1 MPFRKVYGMGNTKP
15 EEGAYKENDATETFS
30 GKAQREAQNS
40 ASKANATDA
49 SHVSSTSAAYGA
61 STDASLNDAEKSSQ
75 PAARRK
81 LGKAW
86 MFSLAIITIAVVSAI
101 FATFTGGP
109 RQSTPNAANTVS
121 HKTVTIGLKLAPTNL
136 DIRNQ
141 SGSSLDQLL
150 IGNVYEGLVARN
162 AKNQVSPSL
171 AKSWEVSKNGLRYTF
186 HLRKNAAFSNGH
198 KLTAKDAAWS
208 FNELVSKQYRG
219 SNMVGK
225 VESAKAKDDYTF
237 EITLKEPNAKLLWAL
252 CSRSGLVF
260 DRNASYDAKTQA
272 VGSGPYL
279 IDKFVPND
287 RVVLKANPR
296 YKGIHPAKT
305 SKIVVRYF
313 VDDNAA
319 VDALS
324 SGAVQAL
331 APISGQLAKPF
342 KDDTKRY
349 VVRAGNGTDKFVLAM
364 NMKGERTKDKR
375 VREAIRY
382 AIDHKQII
390 ASRGGTDVALGGPI
404 PSLDPGYEDLTK
416 LYPHDLRRAKA
427 LMKEAGFDES
437 HPLQL
442 SLTYPNIYGTQLGDQ
457 LRSQLK
463 PAGIDLK
470 VNVVEFTT
478 WLQDVYKNKQYDL
491 SMVDHN
497 ESHDFGQ
504 WADPTYY
511 YGYDNKQVQ
520 DLYAKAMLSASES
533 DSAKLLAEAARII
546 SKDAP
551 ADWLFN
557 YRVVTA
563 KVKALEGM
571 PFDMNQELLPLYN
584 LRLS

>member
-1 MPFRKVYGMGNTKP
+1 MGNAKP
-15 EEGAYKENDATETFS
+15 EEGVHEENGATETFS
-30 GKAQREAQNS
+30 GESYTGNSYDNASVDS
-40 ASKANATDA
+40 ASK
-49 SHVSSTSAAYGA
+49 SST
-61 STDASLNDAEKSSQ
+61 DDSLNAAAKSS
-75 PAARRK
+75 ASSKNRK
-81 LGKAW
+81 LSKPW
-86 MFSLAIITIAVVSAI
+86 LFTIVIVAIVVISAI
-101 FATFTGGP
+101 FATVTDPSLFKSQTAV
-109 RQSTPNAANTVS
+109 STMS

-162 AKNQVSPSL
+162 EKNQVSPSL
-171 AKSWEVSKNGLRYTF
+171 AKSWEVSKDGLHYTF
-186 HLRKNAAFSNGH
+186 HLRKDSVFSNGH

-252 CSRSGLVF
+252 CSRAGLVF
-260 DRNASYDAKTQA
+260 DKTAKYDAKTQA

-279 IDKFVPND
+279 IEKFVPSD

-305 SKIVVRYF
+305 EKVVIRYF

-324 SGAVQAL
+324 SGSVEAL

-342 KDDTKRY
+342 KDDSKRY

-364 NMKGERTKDKR
+364 NMNGERTKDAR
-375 VREAIRY
+375 VRKAIRY

-390 ASRGGTDVALGGPI
+390 ASRGSTDLALGGPI

-416 LYPHDLRRAKA
+416 LYPHNIDRAKA
-427 LMKEAGFDES
+427 LMKDAGFDKS

-457 LRSQLK
+457 LRSQLE
-463 PAGIDLK
+463 AVGIDLR

-511 YGYDNKQVQ
+511 YGYNNSKVQ
-520 DLYAKAMLSASES
+520 DLYAKAMLCANEH
-533 DSAKLLAEAARII
+533 DSAKLLAKAARII
-546 SKDAP
+546 SEDAP

-563 KVKALEGM
+563 KVKNLEGM
-571 PFDMNQELLPLYN
+571 PFDMNQEILPLYN
-584 LRLS
+584 LRLAK

>member
-1 MPFRKVYGMGNTKP
+1 MGNTKP
-15 EEGAYKENDATETFS
+15 EEGVHEEIGATEMFS
-30 GKAQREAQNS
+30 GKSQA
-40 ASKANATDA
+40 
-49 SHVSSTSAAYGA
+49 STSQASTPQA
-61 STDASLNDAEKSSQ
+61 STDESLNAAAKSHNSSSKH
-75 PAARRK
+75 K
-81 LGKAW
+81 LSKPWLFA
-86 MFSLAIITIAVVSAI
+86 IAVIAIVVISAI
-101 FATFTGGP
+101 FATFTTQH
-109 RQSTPNAANTVS
+109 QSHSLPMSSTIS

-141 SGSSLDQLL
+141 SGSALDQLL

-171 AKSWEVSKNGLRYTF
+171 AKSWEVSKDGLRYTF
-186 HLRKNAAFSNGH
+186 HLRKNAVFSNGH

-208 FNELVSKQYRG
+208 FNELVDKQYRG

-260 DRNASYDAKTQA
+260 DKNAQYDAKTQA
-272 VGSGPYL
+272 VGSGPYV

-296 YKGIHPAKT
+296 YKGIHPAQT

-342 KDDTKRY
+342 KDDSKRY

-375 VREAIRY
+375 VRQAIRY

-390 ASRGGTDVALGGPI
+390 ASRGGTDVSLGGPI

-416 LYPHDLRRAKA
+416 LYPHDVRRAKA

-463 PAGIDLK
+463 PVGIDLK

-520 DLYAKAMLSASES
+520 DLYAKAMLCADPKES
-533 DSAKLLAEAARII
+533 NKLLAKAARII
-546 SKDAP
+546 SEDAP

-563 KVKALEGM
+563 KVKNLEGM
-571 PFDMNQELLPLYN
+571 PFDMNQEILPLYN
-584 LRLS
+584 LRLN

>member
-1 MPFRKVYGMGNTKP
+1 MGNAKP
-15 EEGAYKENDATETFS
+15 EEGVHEENGATETFS
-30 GKAQREAQNS
+30 GESYASSSYDNASADS
-40 ASKANATDA
+40 ASK
-49 SHVSSTSAAYGA
+49 SST
-61 STDASLNDAEKSSQ
+61 DDSLNAAAKSNTSSKN
-75 PAARRK
+75 RK
-81 LGKAW
+81 LSKPW
-86 MFSLAIITIAVVSAI
+86 LFTIVIVAIVVISAI
-101 FATFTGGP
+101 FATVTDPSLFKS
-109 RQSTPNAANTVS
+109 QNAASTMS

-162 AKNQVSPSL
+162 EKNQVSPSL
-171 AKSWEVSKNGLRYTF
+171 AKSWEVSKDGLRYTF
-186 HLRKNAAFSNGH
+186 HLRKDSVFSNGH

-252 CSRSGLVF
+252 CSRAGLVF
-260 DRNASYDAKTQA
+260 DKTAKYDAKTQA

-279 IDKFVPND
+279 IEKFVPSD

-305 SKIVVRYF
+305 EKVVVRYF

-324 SGAVQAL
+324 SGAVKAL

-342 KDDTKRY
+342 KDDSKRY

-364 NMKGERTKDKR
+364 NMNGERTKDAR
-375 VREAIRY
+375 VRKAIRY

-390 ASRGGTDVALGGPI
+390 ASRGGTDLALGGPI

-416 LYPHDLRRAKA
+416 LYPHNIDRAKS
-427 LMKEAGFDES
+427 LMKDAGFDKS
-437 HPLQL
+437 HPLKL

-457 LRSQLK
+457 LRSQLE
-463 PAGIDLK
+463 AVGIDLR

-520 DLYAKAMLSASES
+520 DLYAKAMLCANEHE
-533 DSAKLLAEAARII
+533 SAKLLAKAARII

-563 KVKALEGM
+563 KVKNLEGM
-571 PFDMNQELLPLYN
+571 PFDMNQEILPLYN
-584 LRLS
+584 LRLTK

>member
-1 MPFRKVYGMGNTKP
+1 MGNTKP
-15 EEGAYKENDATETFS
+15 EEGAHEVTGATEEFS
-30 GKAQREAQNS
+30 GKTCES
-40 ASKANATDA
+40 ASYESAKASA
-49 SHVSSTSAAYGA
+49 SNA
-61 STDASLNDAEKSSQ
+61 STDESLNDAASNA
-75 PAARRK
+75 PRNRK
-81 LGKAW
+81 LSKPW
-86 MFSLAIITIAVVSAI
+86 LFTIVIVAIVVVSAI
-101 FATFTGGP
+101 FATVTDPNLF
-109 RQSTPNAANTVS
+109 RSQNVVSTMS

-141 SGSSLDQLL
+141 SGSALDQLL

-162 AKNQVSPSL
+162 EKNQVSPSL
-171 AKSWEVSKNGLRYTF
+171 AESWDVSKDGLHYTF
-186 HLRKNAAFSNGH
+186 HLRKDAVFSNGH

-260 DRNASYDAKTQA
+260 DKTAKYDAKTQA

-279 IDKFVPND
+279 IEKFVPND

-305 SKIVVRYF
+305 EKVVVRYF

-324 SGAVQAL
+324 SGAVEAL

-342 KDDTKRY
+342 KDDSKRY

-364 NMKGERTKDKR
+364 NMNGERTKDKR
-375 VREAIRY
+375 VRQAIRY

-416 LYPHDLRRAKA
+416 LYPHDINRAKA
-427 LMKEAGFDES
+427 LMKDAGFDES
-437 HPLQL
+437 HPLSL
-442 SLTYPNIYGTQLGDQ
+442 TLTYPNIYGTQIGDQ

-520 DLYAKAMLSASES
+520 ELYAKAMLSASES
-533 DSAKLLAEAARII
+533 DSAKLLAKAARII

-563 KVKALEGM
+563 KVKNLEGM
-571 PFDMNQELLPLYN
+571 SFDMNQEILPLYN

>member
-1 MPFRKVYGMGNTKP
+1 MSNAKP
-15 EEGAYKENDATETFS
+15 EEGVHEENGATETFS
-30 GKAQREAQNS
+30 GESYTSNSYDNASADS
-40 ASKANATDA
+40 ASK
-49 SHVSSTSAAYGA
+49 SST
-61 STDASLNDAEKSSQ
+61 DDSLNAAAKESASSKN
-75 PAARRK
+75 RK
-81 LGKAW
+81 LSKPW
-86 MFSLAIITIAVVSAI
+86 LFTIVIVAIVVISAI
-101 FATFTGGP
+101 FATVTDPSLFKSQTAV
-109 RQSTPNAANTVS
+109 STMS

-162 AKNQVSPSL
+162 EKNQVSPSL
-171 AKSWEVSKNGLRYTF
+171 AKSWEVSKDGLRYTF
-186 HLRKNAAFSNGH
+186 HLRKDSVFSNGH

-252 CSRSGLVF
+252 CSRAGLVF
-260 DRNASYDAKTQA
+260 DKTAKYDAKTQA

-279 IDKFVPND
+279 IEKFVQSD

-305 SKIVVRYF
+305 EKVVIRYF

-324 SGAVQAL
+324 SGSVEAL

-342 KDDTKRY
+342 KDDSKRY

-364 NMKGERTKDKR
+364 NMNGERTKDAR
-375 VREAIRY
+375 VRKAIRY

-390 ASRGGTDVALGGPI
+390 ASRGSTDLALGGPI

-416 LYPHDLRRAKA
+416 LYPHNIDRAKA
-427 LMKEAGFDES
+427 LMKDAGFDKS

-457 LRSQLK
+457 LRSQLE
-463 PAGIDLK
+463 AVGIDLR

-511 YGYDNKQVQ
+511 YGYNNSKVQ
-520 DLYAKAMLSASES
+520 DLYAKAMLCANEH
-533 DSAKLLAEAARII
+533 DSAKLLAKAARIV
-546 SKDAP
+546 SEDAP

-563 KVKALEGM
+563 KVKNLEGM
-571 PFDMNQELLPLYN
+571 PFDMNQEILPLYN
-584 LRLS
+584 LRLAK

>member
-1 MPFRKVYGMGNTKP
+1 MSNAKP
-15 EEGAYKENDATETFS
+15 EEGVHEENGATETFS
-30 GKAQREAQNS
+30 GESYTSNSYDNASADS
-40 ASKANATDA
+40 ASK
-49 SHVSSTSAAYGA
+49 SST
-61 STDASLNDAEKSSQ
+61 DDSLNAAAKESASSKN
-75 PAARRK
+75 RK
-81 LGKAW
+81 LSKPW
-86 MFSLAIITIAVVSAI
+86 LFTIVIVAIVVISAI
-101 FATFTGGP
+101 FATVTDPSLFKS
-109 RQSTPNAANTVS
+109 QNAVSTMS

-162 AKNQVSPSL
+162 EKNQVSPSL
-171 AKSWEVSKNGLRYTF
+171 AKSWDVSKDGLRYTF
-186 HLRKNAAFSNGH
+186 HLRKDSVFSNGH

-252 CSRSGLVF
+252 CSRAGLVF
-260 DRNASYDAKTQA
+260 DKTAKYDAKTQA

-279 IDKFVPND
+279 IEKFVQSD

-305 SKIVVRYF
+305 EKVVIRYF

-324 SGAVQAL
+324 SGSVEAL

-342 KDDTKRY
+342 KDDSKRY

-364 NMKGERTKDKR
+364 NMNGERTKDAR
-375 VREAIRY
+375 VRKAIRY

-390 ASRGGTDVALGGPI
+390 ASRGGTDLALGGPI

-416 LYPHDLRRAKA
+416 LYPHNIDRAKA
-427 LMKEAGFDES
+427 LMKDAGFDKS

-457 LRSQLK
+457 LRSQLE
-463 PAGIDLK
+463 AVGIDLR

-511 YGYDNKQVQ
+511 YGYNNSKVQ
-520 DLYAKAMLSASES
+520 DLYAKAMLCANEH
-533 DSAKLLAEAARII
+533 DSAKLLAKAARII
-546 SKDAP
+546 SEDAP

-563 KVKALEGM
+563 KVKNLEGM
-571 PFDMNQELLPLYN
+571 PFDMNQEILPLYN
-584 LRLS
+584 LRLAK

>member
-1 MPFRKVYGMGNTKP
+1 MSNAKP
-15 EEGAYKENDATETFS
+15 EEGVHEENGATETFS
-30 GKAQREAQNS
+30 GESYTSNSYDNASADS
-40 ASKANATDA
+40 ASK
-49 SHVSSTSAAYGA
+49 SST
-61 STDASLNDAEKSSQ
+61 DDSLNAAAKESASSKN
-75 PAARRK
+75 RK
-81 LGKAW
+81 LSKPW
-86 MFSLAIITIAVVSAI
+86 LFTIVIVAIVVISAI
-101 FATFTGGP
+101 FATVTDPSLFKS
-109 RQSTPNAANTVS
+109 QNAVSTMS

-141 SGSSLDQLL
+141 SGSSLDQFL

-162 AKNQVSPSL
+162 EKNQVSPSL
-171 AKSWEVSKNGLRYTF
+171 AKSWDVSKDGLRYTF
-186 HLRKNAAFSNGH
+186 HLRKDSVFSNGH

-252 CSRSGLVF
+252 CSRAGLVF
-260 DRNASYDAKTQA
+260 DKTAKYDAKTQA

-279 IDKFVPND
+279 IEKFVQSD

-305 SKIVVRYF
+305 EKVVIRYF

-324 SGAVQAL
+324 SGSVEAL

-342 KDDTKRY
+342 KDDSKRY

-364 NMKGERTKDKR
+364 NMNGERTKDAR
-375 VREAIRY
+375 VRKAIRY

-390 ASRGGTDVALGGPI
+390 ASRGGTDLALGGPI

-416 LYPHDLRRAKA
+416 LYPHNIDRAKA
-427 LMKEAGFDES
+427 LMKDAGFDKS

-457 LRSQLK
+457 LRSQLE
-463 PAGIDLK
+463 AVGIDLR

-511 YGYDNKQVQ
+511 YGYNNSKVQ
-520 DLYAKAMLSASES
+520 DLYAKAMLCANEH
-533 DSAKLLAEAARII
+533 DSAKLLAKAARIV
-546 SKDAP
+546 SEDAP

-563 KVKALEGM
+563 KVKNLEGM
-571 PFDMNQELLPLYN
+571 PFDMNQEILPLYN
-584 LRLS
+584 LRLAK

>member
-1 MPFRKVYGMGNTKP
+1 MGNAKP
-15 EEGAYKENDATETFS
+15 EEGVHEENGATETFS
-30 GKAQREAQNS
+30 GESYTSNSYDNASADS
-40 ASKANATDA
+40 ASK
-49 SHVSSTSAAYGA
+49 SST
-61 STDASLNDAEKSSQ
+61 DDSLNAAAKESASSKN
-75 PAARRK
+75 RK
-81 LGKAW
+81 LSKPW
-86 MFSLAIITIAVVSAI
+86 LFTIVIVAIVVISAI
-101 FATFTGGP
+101 FATVTDPSLFKSQTAV
-109 RQSTPNAANTVS
+109 STMS

-162 AKNQVSPSL
+162 EKNQVSPSL
-171 AKSWEVSKNGLRYTF
+171 AKSWDVSKDGLRYTF
-186 HLRKNAAFSNGH
+186 HLRKDSVFSNGH

-252 CSRSGLVF
+252 CSRAGLVF
-260 DRNASYDAKTQA
+260 DKTAKYDAKTQA

-279 IDKFVPND
+279 IEKFVQSD

-305 SKIVVRYF
+305 EKVVIRYF

-324 SGAVQAL
+324 SGSVEAL

-342 KDDTKRY
+342 KDDSKRY

-364 NMKGERTKDKR
+364 NMNGERTKDAR
-375 VREAIRY
+375 VRKAIRY

-390 ASRGGTDVALGGPI
+390 ASRGSTDLALGGPI

-416 LYPHDLRRAKA
+416 LYPHNIDRAKA
-427 LMKEAGFDES
+427 LMKDAGFDKS

-457 LRSQLK
+457 LRSQLE
-463 PAGIDLK
+463 AVGIDLR

-511 YGYDNKQVQ
+511 YGYNNSKVQ
-520 DLYAKAMLSASES
+520 DLYAKAMLCANEH
-533 DSAKLLAEAARII
+533 DSAKLLAKAARII
-546 SKDAP
+546 SEDAP

-563 KVKALEGM
+563 KVKNLEGM
-571 PFDMNQELLPLYN
+571 PFDMNQEILPLYN
-584 LRLS
+584 LRLAK

>member
-1 MPFRKVYGMGNTKP
+1 MGNAKP
-15 EEGAYKENDATETFS
+15 EEGVHEENGATEKFS
-30 GKAQREAQNS
+30 GEFYATNSYDNASAGS
-40 ASKANATDA
+40 ASADNA
-49 SHVSSTSAAYGA
+49 SKSST
-61 STDASLNDAEKSSQ
+61 DDSLNAAAKSNTSSKN
-75 PAARRK
+75 RK
-81 LGKAW
+81 LSKPW
-86 MFSLAIITIAVVSAI
+86 LFTIVIVAIVVISAI
-101 FATFTGGP
+101 FATVTDPSLFKS
-109 RQSTPNAANTVS
+109 QNAVSTMS
-121 HKTVTIGLKLAPTNL
+121 HKTVTIGLKLSPTNL

-162 AKNQVSPSL
+162 EKNQVSPSL
-171 AKSWEVSKNGLRYTF
+171 AKRWEVSKDGLRYTF
-186 HLRKNAAFSNGH
+186 YLRKDSVFSNGH

-252 CSRSGLVF
+252 CSRAGLVF
-260 DRNASYDAKTQA
+260 DKTAKYDAKTQA

-279 IDKFVPND
+279 IEKFVPSD

-305 SKIVVRYF
+305 EKVVVRYF

-324 SGAVQAL
+324 SGAVKAL

-342 KDDTKRY
+342 KDDSKRY

-364 NMKGERTKDKR
+364 NMNGEHTKDAR
-375 VREAIRY
+375 VRKAIRY

-390 ASRGGTDVALGGPI
+390 ASRGGTDLALGGPI

-416 LYPHDLRRAKA
+416 LYPHNIDRAKS
-427 LMKEAGFDES
+427 LMKDAGFDKS
-437 HPLQL
+437 HPLKL

-457 LRSQLK
+457 LRSQLE
-463 PAGIDLK
+463 AVGVDLR

-520 DLYAKAMLSASES
+520 DLYAKAMLCANENES
-533 DSAKLLAEAARII
+533 YELLKKAARII

-563 KVKALEGM
+563 KVKNLEGM
-571 PFDMNQELLPLYN
+571 PFDMNQEILPLYN
-584 LRLS
+584 LRLVK

>member
-1 MPFRKVYGMGNTKP
+1 MGNAKP
-15 EEGAYKENDATETFS
+15 EEGVHEENGATETFS
-30 GKAQREAQNS
+30 GESYTSNSYDNASADS
-40 ASKANATDA
+40 ASK
-49 SHVSSTSAAYGA
+49 SST
-61 STDASLNDAEKSSQ
+61 DDSLNAAAKESASSKN
-75 PAARRK
+75 RK
-81 LGKAW
+81 LSKPW
-86 MFSLAIITIAVVSAI
+86 LFTIVIVAIVVISAI
-101 FATFTGGP
+101 FATVTDPSLFKS
-109 RQSTPNAANTVS
+109 QNAVSTMS

-162 AKNQVSPSL
+162 EKNQVSPSL
-171 AKSWEVSKNGLRYTF
+171 AKSWEVSKDGLRYTF
-186 HLRKNAAFSNGH
+186 HLRKDSVFSNGH

-252 CSRSGLVF
+252 CSRAGLVF
-260 DRNASYDAKTQA
+260 DKTAKYDAKTQA

-279 IDKFVPND
+279 IEKFVQSD

-305 SKIVVRYF
+305 EKVVIRYF

-324 SGAVQAL
+324 SGSVEAL

-342 KDDTKRY
+342 KDDSKRY

-364 NMKGERTKDKR
+364 NMNGERTKDAR
-375 VREAIRY
+375 VRKAIRY

-390 ASRGGTDVALGGPI
+390 ASRGGTDLALGGPI

-416 LYPHDLRRAKA
+416 LYPHNIDRAKA
-427 LMKEAGFDES
+427 LMKDAGFDKS

-457 LRSQLK
+457 LRSQLE
-463 PAGIDLK
+463 AVGIDLR

-511 YGYDNKQVQ
+511 YGYNNSKVQ
-520 DLYAKAMLSASES
+520 DLYAKAMLCANEH
-533 DSAKLLAEAARII
+533 DSAKLLAKAARIV
-546 SKDAP
+546 SEDAP

-563 KVKALEGM
+563 KVKNLEGM
-571 PFDMNQELLPLYN
+571 PFDMNQEILPLYN
-584 LRLS
+584 LRLAK

>member
-1 MPFRKVYGMGNTKP
+1 MGNAKP
-15 EEGAYKENDATETFS
+15 EEGVHEENGATETFS
-30 GKAQREAQNS
+30 GESYASNSYDNASADS
-40 ASKANATDA
+40 ASK
-49 SHVSSTSAAYGA
+49 SST
-61 STDASLNDAEKSSQ
+61 DDSLNAAAKSNTSSKN
-75 PAARRK
+75 RK
-81 LGKAW
+81 LSKPW
-86 MFSLAIITIAVVSAI
+86 LFTIVIVAIVVISAI
-101 FATFTGGP
+101 FATVTDPSLFKSQTAV
-109 RQSTPNAANTVS
+109 STMS

-162 AKNQVSPSL
+162 EKNQVSPSL
-171 AKSWEVSKNGLRYTF
+171 AKSWEVSKDGLHYTF
-186 HLRKNAAFSNGH
+186 HLRKDSVFSNGH

-252 CSRSGLVF
+252 CSRAGLVF
-260 DRNASYDAKTQA
+260 DKTAKYDAKTQA

-279 IDKFVPND
+279 IEKFVPSD

-305 SKIVVRYF
+305 EKVVIRYF

-324 SGAVQAL
+324 SGSVEAL

-342 KDDTKRY
+342 KDDSKRY

-364 NMKGERTKDKR
+364 NMNGERTKDAR
-375 VREAIRY
+375 VRKAIRY

-390 ASRGGTDVALGGPI
+390 VSRGGTDLALGGPI

-416 LYPHDLRRAKA
+416 LYPHNIDRAKA
-427 LMKEAGFDES
+427 LMKDAGFDKS

-457 LRSQLK
+457 LRSQLESV
-463 PAGIDLK
+463 GIDLR

-511 YGYDNKQVQ
+511 YGYNNSKVQ
-520 DLYAKAMLSASES
+520 DLYAKAMLCANEH
-533 DSAKLLAEAARII
+533 DSAKLLAKAARII
-546 SKDAP
+546 SEDAP

-563 KVKALEGM
+563 KVKNLEGM
-571 PFDMNQELLPLYN
+571 PFDMNQEILPLYN
-584 LRLS
+584 LRLAK

>member
-1 MPFRKVYGMGNTKP
+1 MGNAKP
-15 EEGAYKENDATETFS
+15 EEGVHEENGATETFS
-30 GKAQREAQNS
+30 GESYASNSYDNASVDS
-40 ASKANATDA
+40 ASK
-49 SHVSSTSAAYGA
+49 SST
-61 STDASLNDAEKSSQ
+61 DDSLNAAAKESASSKN
-75 PAARRK
+75 RK
-81 LGKAW
+81 LSKPW
-86 MFSLAIITIAVVSAI
+86 LFTIVIVAIVAISAI
-101 FATFTGGP
+101 FATVTDPSLFKS
-109 RQSTPNAANTVS
+109 QNAVSTMS

-162 AKNQVSPSL
+162 EKNQVSPSL
-171 AKSWEVSKNGLRYTF
+171 AKSWEVSKDGLRYTF
-186 HLRKNAAFSNGH
+186 HLRKDSVFSNGH

-252 CSRSGLVF
+252 CSRAGLVF
-260 DRNASYDAKTQA
+260 DKTAKYDAKTQA

-279 IDKFVPND
+279 IEKFVPSD

-305 SKIVVRYF
+305 EKVVVRYF

-324 SGAVQAL
+324 SGAVKAL

-342 KDDTKRY
+342 KDDSKRY
-349 VVRAGNGTDKFVLAM
+349 VVRAGNGTDKFVLAINM
-364 NMKGERTKDKR
+364 NGERTKDAR
-375 VREAIRY
+375 VRKAIRY

-390 ASRGGTDVALGGPI
+390 ASRGGTDLALGGPI

-416 LYPHDLRRAKA
+416 LYPHNIDRAKS
-427 LMKEAGFDES
+427 LMKDAGFDKS
-437 HPLQL
+437 HPLKL

-457 LRSQLK
+457 LRSQLEA
-463 PAGIDLK
+463 AGIDLR

-520 DLYAKAMLSASES
+520 DLYAKAMLCANEH
-533 DSAKLLAEAARII
+533 DSAKLLAKAARII

-563 KVKALEGM
+563 KVKNLEGM
-571 PFDMNQELLPLYN
+571 PFDMNQEILPLYN

>member
-1 MPFRKVYGMGNTKP
+1 MGNAKP
-15 EEGAYKENDATETFS
+15 EEGVHEENGATETFS
-30 GKAQREAQNS
+30 GESYTSNSYDNASADS
-40 ASKANATDA
+40 ASK
-49 SHVSSTSAAYGA
+49 SST
-61 STDASLNDAEKSSQ
+61 DDSLNAAAKESASSKN
-75 PAARRK
+75 RK
-81 LGKAW
+81 LSKPW
-86 MFSLAIITIAVVSAI
+86 LFTIVIVAIVVISAI
-101 FATFTGGP
+101 FATVTDPSLFKS
-109 RQSTPNAANTVS
+109 QNAVSTMS

-162 AKNQVSPSL
+162 EKNQVSSSL
-171 AKSWEVSKNGLRYTF
+171 AKSWEVSKDGLHYTF
-186 HLRKNAAFSNGH
+186 HLRKDSVFSNGH

-252 CSRSGLVF
+252 CSRAGLVF
-260 DRNASYDAKTQA
+260 DKTAKYDAKTQA

-279 IDKFVPND
+279 IEKFVPSD

-305 SKIVVRYF
+305 EKVVVRYF

-324 SGAVQAL
+324 SGSVEAL

-342 KDDTKRY
+342 KDDSKRY

-364 NMKGERTKDKR
+364 NMNGERTKDAR
-375 VREAIRY
+375 VRKAIRY

-390 ASRGGTDVALGGPI
+390 ASRGGTDLALGGPI

-416 LYPHDLRRAKA
+416 LYPHNIDRAKA
-427 LMKEAGFDES
+427 LMKDAGFDKS

-457 LRSQLK
+457 LRSQLE
-463 PAGIDLK
+463 AIGIDLR

-511 YGYDNKQVQ
+511 YGYNNSQVQ
-520 DLYAKAMLSASES
+520 DLYAKAMLCANEH
-533 DSAKLLAEAARII
+533 DSAKLLAKAARII
-546 SKDAP
+546 SEDAP

-563 KVKALEGM
+563 KVKNLEGM
-571 PFDMNQELLPLYN
+571 PFDMNQEILPLYN
-584 LRLS
+584 LRLAK

>member
-1 MPFRKVYGMGNTKP
+1 MGNAKP
-15 EEGAYKENDATETFS
+15 EEGVHEENGATETFS
-30 GKAQREAQNS
+30 GESYASNSYDNASADS
-40 ASKANATDA
+40 ASK
-49 SHVSSTSAAYGA
+49 SST
-61 STDASLNDAEKSSQ
+61 DDSLNAAAKSNTSSKN
-75 PAARRK
+75 RK
-81 LGKAW
+81 LSKPW
-86 MFSLAIITIAVVSAI
+86 LFTIVIVAVVVISAI
-101 FATFTGGP
+101 FATVTDPSLFKS
-109 RQSTPNAANTVS
+109 QNAASTMS

-162 AKNQVSPSL
+162 EKNQVSPSL
-171 AKSWEVSKNGLRYTF
+171 AKSWEVSKDGLRYTF
-186 HLRKNAAFSNGH
+186 HLRKDSVFSNGH

-252 CSRSGLVF
+252 CSRAGLVF
-260 DRNASYDAKTQA
+260 DKTAKYDAKTQA

-279 IDKFVPND
+279 IEKFVPSD

-305 SKIVVRYF
+305 EKVVVRYF

-324 SGAVQAL
+324 SGAVKAL

-342 KDDTKRY
+342 KDDSKRY

-364 NMKGERTKDKR
+364 NMNGERTKDAR
-375 VREAIRY
+375 VRKAIRY

-390 ASRGGTDVALGGPI
+390 ASRGGTDLALGGPI

-416 LYPHDLRRAKA
+416 LYPHNIDRAKS
-427 LMKEAGFDES
+427 LMKDAGFDKS
-437 HPLQL
+437 HPLKL

-457 LRSQLK
+457 LRSQLEA
-463 PAGIDLK
+463 AGIDLR

-520 DLYAKAMLSASES
+520 DLYAKAMLCANEHE
-533 DSAKLLAEAARII
+533 SAKLLAKAARII

-563 KVKALEGM
+563 KVKNLEGM
-571 PFDMNQELLPLYN
+571 PFDMNQEILPLYN
-584 LRLS
+584 LRLTK

>member
-1 MPFRKVYGMGNTKP
+1 MGNAKP
-15 EEGAYKENDATETFS
+15 EEGVHEENGATETFS
-30 GKAQREAQNS
+30 GESYASNSYDNASADS
-40 ASKANATDA
+40 ASK
-49 SHVSSTSAAYGA
+49 SST
-61 STDASLNDAEKSSQ
+61 DDSLNAAAKASASSKN
-75 PAARRK
+75 RK
-81 LGKAW
+81 LSKPW
-86 MFSLAIITIAVVSAI
+86 LFTIVIVAVVVISAI
-101 FATFTGGP
+101 FATVTDPSLFKS
-109 RQSTPNAANTVS
+109 QNAASTMS
-121 HKTVTIGLKLAPTNL
+121 HKTITIGLKLAPTNL

-162 AKNQVSPSL
+162 EKNQVSPSL
-171 AKSWEVSKNGLRYTF
+171 AKSWEVSKDGLRYTF
-186 HLRKNAAFSNGH
+186 HLRKDSVFSNGH

-252 CSRSGLVF
+252 CSRAGLVF
-260 DRNASYDAKTQA
+260 DKTAKYDAKTQA

-279 IDKFVPND
+279 IEKFVPSD

-305 SKIVVRYF
+305 EKVVVRYF

-324 SGAVQAL
+324 SGAVKAL

-342 KDDTKRY
+342 RDDSKRY

-364 NMKGERTKDKR
+364 NMNGERTKDAR
-375 VREAIRY
+375 VRKAIRY

-390 ASRGGTDVALGGPI
+390 ASRGSTDLALGGPI

-416 LYPHDLRRAKA
+416 LYPHNIDRAKA
-427 LMKEAGFDES
+427 LMKDAGFDKS
-437 HPLQL
+437 HPLKL

-457 LRSQLK
+457 LRSQLE
-463 PAGIDLK
+463 AVGIDLR

-511 YGYDNKQVQ
+511 YGYDSKQVQ
-520 DLYAKAMLSASES
+520 DLYAKAMLCANEH
-533 DSAKLLAEAARII
+533 DSAKLLAKAARII

-563 KVKALEGM
+563 KVKNLEGM
-571 PFDMNQELLPLYN
+571 PFDMNQEILPLYN
-584 LRLS
+584 LRLTK

>member
-1 MPFRKVYGMGNTKP
+1 MPLRKVYGMSNSKP
-15 EEGAYKENDATETFS
+15 EESVHEENGATEKFS
-30 GKAQREAQNS
+30 GKTNDEAN
-40 ASKANATDA
+40 K
-49 SHVSSTSAAYGA
+49 STSFAA
-61 STDASLNDAEKSSQ
+61 STDSSLNEAEKYAYSGSK
-75 PAARRK
+75 RK
-81 LGKAW
+81 MGKIW
-86 MFSLAIITIAVVSAI
+86 LFGLAIVLVVVFSAI
-101 FATFTGGP
+101 FATLTT
-109 RQSTPNAANTVS
+109 SNKPNKSNSVS
-121 HKTVTIGLKLAPTNL
+121 EISNKTISIGLKLAPTNL

-162 AKNQVSPSL
+162 ATNQVVPSL
-171 AKSWEVSKNGLRYTF
+171 AQSWEVSKDGLRYTF
-186 HLRKNAAFSNGH
+186 HMRKGAVFSNGN
-198 KLTAKDAAWS
+198 KLTAHDAEWS
-208 FNELVSKQYRG
+208 FNELIAKKYRG

-260 DRNASYDAKTQA
+260 DKNAKYDAKTQA

-287 RVVLKANPR
+287 RVVLKTNPR
-296 YKGIHPAKT
+296 YKGIHRT
-305 SKIVVRYF
+305 HTNKIVVRYF

-324 SGAVQAL
+324 SGSVQAL

-342 KDDTKRY
+342 KDDSKRY
-349 VVRAGNGTDKFVLAM
+349 DVSAGNGTDKFVLAM

-375 VREAIRY
+375 VRKAIRY

-390 ASRGGTDVALGGPI
+390 ASRGGTDLALGGPI

-416 LYPHDLRRAKA
+416 LYPHDLQRAKE
-427 LMKEAGFDES
+427 LMKEVGFDES
-437 HPLQL
+437 HPMDLT
-442 SLTYPNIYGTQLGDQ
+442 LTYPNIYGTQIGDQ

-463 PAGIDLK
+463 PIGINLK
-470 VNVVEFTT
+470 VNIVEFTT

-520 DLYAKAMLSASES
+520 DLYAKAMLCADPKES
-533 DSAKLLAEAARII
+533 NKLLAQAARII
-546 SKDAP
+546 SEDAP

-563 KVKALEGM
+563 KVKNLEGM
-571 PFDMNQELLPLYN
+571 SFDMNQEILPLYN

>member
-1 MPFRKVYGMGNTKP
+1 MGNAKP
-15 EEGAYKENDATETFS
+15 EEGVHEENGATETFS
-30 GKAQREAQNS
+30 GESYASNSYDNASADS
-40 ASKANATDA
+40 ASK
-49 SHVSSTSAAYGA
+49 SST
-61 STDASLNDAEKSSQ
+61 DDSLNAAAKSNTSSKN
-75 PAARRK
+75 RK
-81 LGKAW
+81 LSKPW
-86 MFSLAIITIAVVSAI
+86 LFTIVIVAIVVISAI
-101 FATFTGGP
+101 FATVTDPSLFKSQTAV
-109 RQSTPNAANTVS
+109 STMS

-162 AKNQVSPSL
+162 EKNQVSPSL
-171 AKSWEVSKNGLRYTF
+171 AKSWEVSKDGLRYTF
-186 HLRKNAAFSNGH
+186 HLRKDSVFSNGH

-252 CSRSGLVF
+252 CSRAGLVF
-260 DRNASYDAKTQA
+260 DKTAKYDAKTQA

-279 IDKFVPND
+279 IEKFVPSD

-305 SKIVVRYF
+305 EKVVIRYF

-324 SGAVQAL
+324 SGSVEAL

-342 KDDTKRY
+342 KDDSKRY

-364 NMKGERTKDKR
+364 NMNGERTKDAR
-375 VREAIRY
+375 VRKAIRY

-390 ASRGGTDVALGGPI
+390 ASRGGTDLALGGPI

-416 LYPHDLRRAKA
+416 LYPHNIDRAKS
-427 LMKEAGFDES
+427 LMKDAGFDKS
-437 HPLQL
+437 HPLKL

-457 LRSQLK
+457 LRSQLE
-463 PAGIDLK
+463 AVGIDLR

-520 DLYAKAMLSASES
+520 DLYAKAMLCANEH
-533 DSAKLLAEAARII
+533 DSAKLLAKAARII
-546 SKDAP
+546 SEDAP

-563 KVKALEGM
+563 KVKNLEGM
-571 PFDMNQELLPLYN
+571 PFDMNQEILPLYN
-584 LRLS
+584 LRLAK

>member
-1 MPFRKVYGMGNTKP
+1 MPLRKVYGMSNSKP
-15 EEGAYKENDATETFS
+15 EESVHEENGATEKFS
-30 GKAQREAQNS
+30 GKTNDEAN
-40 ASKANATDA
+40 K
-49 SHVSSTSAAYGA
+49 STSFAA
-61 STDASLNDAEKSSQ
+61 STDSSLNEAEKYAYSGSK
-75 PAARRK
+75 RK
-81 LGKAW
+81 MSKMWL
-86 MFSLAIITIAVVSAI
+86 FSLAIVFIVVFSAI
-101 FATFTGGP
+101 FATLTT
-109 RQSTPNAANTVS
+109 SNKPNKSNSVS
-121 HKTVTIGLKLAPTNL
+121 EISNKTISVGLKLAPTNL

-162 AKNQVSPSL
+162 ATNQVVPSL
-171 AKSWEVSKNGLRYTF
+171 AQSWEVSKDGLRYTF
-186 HLRKNAAFSNGH
+186 HMRKGAVFSNGD
-198 KLTAKDAAWS
+198 KLTAHDAEWS
-208 FNELVSKQYRG
+208 FNELIAKKYRG

-237 EITLKEPNAKLLWAL
+237 EITLKEPNAKLLWVL

-260 DRNASYDAKTQA
+260 DKNAKYDAKTQA

-296 YKGIHPAKT
+296 YKGIHRAQT
-305 SKIVVRYF
+305 NKIVVRYF

-324 SGAVQAL
+324 SGSVQAL

-342 KDDTKRY
+342 KDDSKRY
-349 VVRAGNGTDKFVLAM
+349 DVSAGNGTDKFVLAM

-375 VREAIRY
+375 VRKAIRY

-390 ASRGGTDVALGGPI
+390 ASRGGTDLALGGPI

-416 LYPHDLRRAKA
+416 LYPHDLQRAKE
-427 LMKEAGFDES
+427 LMKEVGFDES
-437 HPLQL
+437 HPMDLT
-442 SLTYPNIYGTQLGDQ
+442 LTYPNIYGTQIGDQ

-463 PAGIDLK
+463 PIGINLK
-470 VNVVEFTT
+470 VNIVEFTT

-520 DLYAKAMLSASES
+520 DLYAKAMLCADPKES
-533 DSAKLLAEAARII
+533 NKLLAKAARII
-546 SKDAP
+546 SEDAP

-563 KVKALEGM
+563 KVKNLEGM
-571 PFDMNQELLPLYN
+571 PFDMNQEILPLYN

>member
-1 MPFRKVYGMGNTKP
+1 MGNAKP
-15 EEGAYKENDATETFS
+15 EEGVHEENGATETFS
-30 GKAQREAQNS
+30 GESYASNSYDNASADS
-40 ASKANATDA
+40 ASK
-49 SHVSSTSAAYGA
+49 SST
-61 STDASLNDAEKSSQ
+61 DDSLNAAAKSNTSSKN
-75 PAARRK
+75 RK
-81 LGKAW
+81 LSKPW
-86 MFSLAIITIAVVSAI
+86 LFTIVIVAIVVISAI
-101 FATFTGGP
+101 FATVTDPSLFKS
-109 RQSTPNAANTVS
+109 QNAASTMS

-162 AKNQVSPSL
+162 EKNQVSPSL
-171 AKSWEVSKNGLRYTF
+171 AKSWEVSKDGLRYTF
-186 HLRKNAAFSNGH
+186 HLSKDSVFSNGH

-252 CSRSGLVF
+252 CSRAGLVF
-260 DRNASYDAKTQA
+260 DKTAKYDAKTQA

-279 IDKFVPND
+279 IEKFVPSD

-305 SKIVVRYF
+305 EKVVVRYF

-324 SGAVQAL
+324 SGAVKAL

-342 KDDTKRY
+342 KDDSKRY

-364 NMKGERTKDKR
+364 NMNGERTKDAR
-375 VREAIRY
+375 VRKAIRY

-390 ASRGGTDVALGGPI
+390 ASRGGTDLALGGPI

-416 LYPHDLRRAKA
+416 LYPHNIDRAKS
-427 LMKEAGFDES
+427 LMKDAGFDKS
-437 HPLQL
+437 HPLKL

-457 LRSQLK
+457 LRSQLE
-463 PAGIDLK
+463 AVGIDLR

-520 DLYAKAMLSASES
+520 DLYAKAMLCANEHE
-533 DSAKLLAEAARII
+533 SAKLLAKAARII

-563 KVKALEGM
+563 KVKNLEGM
-571 PFDMNQELLPLYN
+571 PFDMNQEILPLYN
-584 LRLS
+584 LRLTK

>member
-1 MPFRKVYGMGNTKP
+1 MGNTKP
-15 EEGAYKENDATETFS
+15 EEGAHEVTGATEEFS
-30 GKAQREAQNS
+30 GKTCES
-40 ASKANATDA
+40 ASYESAKASA
-49 SHVSSTSAAYGA
+49 SNA
-61 STDASLNDAEKSSQ
+61 STDESLNDAASNA
-75 PAARRK
+75 PRNRK
-81 LGKAW
+81 LSKPW
-86 MFSLAIITIAVVSAI
+86 LFTIVIVAIVVVSAI
-101 FATFTGGP
+101 FATVTDPNLF
-109 RQSTPNAANTVS
+109 RSQNVVSTMS

-141 SGSSLDQLL
+141 SGSALDQLL

-162 AKNQVSPSL
+162 EKNQVSPSL
-171 AKSWEVSKNGLRYTF
+171 AESWDVSKDGLHYTF
-186 HLRKNAAFSNGH
+186 HLRKDAVFSNGH

-260 DRNASYDAKTQA
+260 DKTAKYDAKTQA

-279 IDKFVPND
+279 IEKFVPND

-305 SKIVVRYF
+305 EKVVVRYF

-324 SGAVQAL
+324 SGAVEAL

-342 KDDTKRY
+342 KDDSKRY

-364 NMKGERTKDKR
+364 NMNGERTKDKR
-375 VREAIRY
+375 VRQAIRY

-416 LYPHDLRRAKA
+416 LYPHDINRAKA
-427 LMKEAGFDES
+427 LMKDAGFDES
-437 HPLQL
+437 HPLSL
-442 SLTYPNIYGTQLGDQ
+442 ILTYPNIYGTQLGDQ

>member
-1 MPFRKVYGMGNTKP
+1 MGNAKP
-15 EEGAYKENDATETFS
+15 EEGVHEENGATETFS
-30 GKAQREAQNS
+30 GESYASNSYDNASADS
-40 ASKANATDA
+40 ASK
-49 SHVSSTSAAYGA
+49 SST
-61 STDASLNDAEKSSQ
+61 DDSLNAAAKSNTSSKN
-75 PAARRK
+75 RK
-81 LGKAW
+81 LSKPW
-86 MFSLAIITIAVVSAI
+86 LFTIVIVAVVVISAI
-101 FATFTGGP
+101 FATVTDPSLFKS
-109 RQSTPNAANTVS
+109 QNAASTMS
-121 HKTVTIGLKLAPTNL
+121 HKTITIGLKLAPTNL

-162 AKNQVSPSL
+162 EKNQVSPSL
-171 AKSWEVSKNGLRYTF
+171 AKSWEVSKDGLRYTF
-186 HLRKNAAFSNGH
+186 HLRKDSVFSNGH

-252 CSRSGLVF
+252 CSRAGLVF
-260 DRNASYDAKTQA
+260 DKTAKYDAKTQA

-279 IDKFVPND
+279 IEKFVPSD

-305 SKIVVRYF
+305 EKVVVRYF

-324 SGAVQAL
+324 SGAVKAL

-342 KDDTKRY
+342 KDDSKRY

-364 NMKGERTKDKR
+364 NMNGERTKDAR
-375 VREAIRY
+375 VRKAIRY

-390 ASRGGTDVALGGPI
+390 ASRGGTDLALGGPI

-416 LYPHDLRRAKA
+416 LYPHNIDRAKS
-427 LMKEAGFDES
+427 LMKDAGFDKS
-437 HPLQL
+437 HPLKL

-457 LRSQLK
+457 LRSQLEA
-463 PAGIDLK
+463 AGIDLR

-520 DLYAKAMLSASES
+520 DLYAKAMLCANEHE
-533 DSAKLLAEAARII
+533 SAKLLAKAARII

-563 KVKALEGM
+563 KVKNLEGM
-571 PFDMNQELLPLYN
+571 PFDMNQEILPLYN
-584 LRLS
+584 LRLTK

>member
-1 MPFRKVYGMGNTKP
+1 MNNNTP
-15 EEGAYKENDATETFS
+15 EESVHEENGATETFS
-30 GKAQREAQNS
+30 GKSQVREHNYF
-40 ASKANATDA
+40 D
-49 SHVSSTSAAYGA
+49 A
-61 STDASLNDAEKSSQ
+61 STDSSLNDA
-75 PAARRK
+75 AK
-81 LGKAW
+81 LGNAKSKQRLSKPW
-86 MFSLAIITIAVVSAI
+86 LYTLVIVAIVVISAI
-101 FATFTGGP
+101 FATVTDKNLY
-109 RQSTPNAANTVS
+109 TKPNSSAETL

-150 IGNVYEGLVARN
+150 IGNVYESLVARN
-162 AKNQVSPSL
+162 SKNQVVPSL
-171 AKSWEVSKNGLRYTF
+171 AESWKISKDGLRYTF
-186 HLRKNAAFSNGH
+186 KIRKGAVFSNGH
-198 KLTAKDAAWS
+198 KLTAKDAEWS
-208 FNELVSKQYRG
+208 FNELINNKYRG
-219 SNMVGK
+219 SNMIGK

-237 EITLKEPNAKLLWAL
+237 EIVLKEPNAKLFWAL

-260 DRNASYDAKTQA
+260 DKLANYDAKTQA
-272 VGSGPYL
+272 IGSGPYL

-287 RVVLKANPR
+287 RVILKANLR
-296 YKGIHPAKT
+296 YKGINPAQT
-305 SKIVVRYF
+305 QKIVIRYF

-324 SGAVQAL
+324 SGSVQAL

-342 KDDTKRY
+342 KDDSKRY
-349 VVRAGNGTDKFVLAM
+349 EVRAGNGTDKFVLAM

-390 ASRGGTDVALGGPI
+390 ASRGGTDLPIGGPI
-404 PSLDPGYEDLTK
+404 PSLDPGYEDLTN
-416 LYPHDLRRAKA
+416 LYTHDLKRAKS
-427 LMKEAGFDES
+427 LMKKAGFDES

-442 SLTYPNIYGTQLGDQ
+442 SLTYPNIYGTQIGDQ

-491 SMVDHN
+491 SMIDHN
-497 ESHDFGQ
+497 ESHDFAQ

-520 DLYAKAMLSASES
+520 DLYAKAMLCSNPKES
-533 DSAKLLAEAARII
+533 SKLLAKAARIV
-546 SKDAP
+546 SKDSP
-551 ADWLFN
+551 ADWLLN

-563 KVKALEGM
+563 KVKNLEGM
-571 PFDMNQELLPLYN
+571 PFDMNQEILPLYK
-584 LRLS
+584 LRLVK

>member
-1 MPFRKVYGMGNTKP
+1 MSNAKP
-15 EEGAYKENDATETFS
+15 EEGVHEENGATETFS
-30 GKAQREAQNS
+30 GESYTSNSYDNASADS
-40 ASKANATDA
+40 ASK
-49 SHVSSTSAAYGA
+49 SST
-61 STDASLNDAEKSSQ
+61 DDSLNAAAKESASSKN
-75 PAARRK
+75 RK
-81 LGKAW
+81 LSKPW
-86 MFSLAIITIAVVSAI
+86 LFTIVIVAIVVISAI
-101 FATFTGGP
+101 FATVTDPSLFKS
-109 RQSTPNAANTVS
+109 QNAVSTMS

-162 AKNQVSPSL
+162 EKNQVSPSL
-171 AKSWEVSKNGLRYTF
+171 AKSWDVSKDGLRYTF
-186 HLRKNAAFSNGH
+186 HLRKDSVFSNGH

-252 CSRSGLVF
+252 CSRAGLVF
-260 DRNASYDAKTQA
+260 DKTAKYDAKTQA

-279 IDKFVPND
+279 IEKFVQSD

-305 SKIVVRYF
+305 EKVVIRYF

-324 SGAVQAL
+324 SGSVEAL

-342 KDDTKRY
+342 KDDSKRY

-364 NMKGERTKDKR
+364 NMNGERTKDAR
-375 VREAIRY
+375 VRKAIRY

-390 ASRGGTDVALGGPI
+390 ASRGGTDLALGGPI

-416 LYPHDLRRAKA
+416 LYPHNIDRAKA
-427 LMKEAGFDES
+427 LMKDAGFDKS

-457 LRSQLK
+457 LRSQLE
-463 PAGIDLK
+463 AVGIDLR

-511 YGYDNKQVQ
+511 YGYNNKQVQ
-520 DLYAKAMLSASES
+520 DLYAKAMLCANEHES
-533 DSAKLLAEAARII
+533 YEMLKKAARII

-563 KVKALEGM
+563 KVKNLEGM
-571 PFDMNQELLPLYN
+571 PFDMNQEILPLYN
-584 LRLS
+584 LRLAK

>member
-1 MPFRKVYGMGNTKP
+1 MGNAKP
-15 EEGAYKENDATETFS
+15 EEGVHEENGATETFS
-30 GKAQREAQNS
+30 GESYASNSYDNASADS
-40 ASKANATDA
+40 ASK
-49 SHVSSTSAAYGA
+49 SST
-61 STDASLNDAEKSSQ
+61 DDSLNAAAKSNTSSKN
-75 PAARRK
+75 RK
-81 LGKAW
+81 LSKPW
-86 MFSLAIITIAVVSAI
+86 LFTIVIVAVVVISAI
-101 FATFTGGP
+101 FATVTDPSLFKS
-109 RQSTPNAANTVS
+109 QNAASTMS
-121 HKTVTIGLKLAPTNL
+121 HKTITIGLKLAPTNL

-162 AKNQVSPSL
+162 EKNQVSPSL
-171 AKSWEVSKNGLRYTF
+171 AKSWEVSKDGLRYTF
-186 HLRKNAAFSNGH
+186 HLRKDSVFSNGH

-252 CSRSGLVF
+252 CSRAGLVF
-260 DRNASYDAKTQA
+260 DKTAKYDAKTQA

-279 IDKFVPND
+279 IEKFVPSD

-305 SKIVVRYF
+305 EKVVVRYF

-324 SGAVQAL
+324 SGAVKAL

-342 KDDTKRY
+342 KDDSKRY

-364 NMKGERTKDKR
+364 NMNGERTKDAR
-375 VREAIRY
+375 VRKAIRY

-390 ASRGGTDVALGGPI
+390 ASRGGTDLALGGPI

-416 LYPHDLRRAKA
+416 LYPHNIDRAKS
-427 LMKEAGFDES
+427 LMKDAGFDKS
-437 HPLQL
+437 HPLKL

-457 LRSQLK
+457 LRSQLEA
-463 PAGIDLK
+463 AGIDLR

-520 DLYAKAMLSASES
+520 DLYAKAMLCANEHE
-533 DSAKLLAEAARII
+533 SAKLLAKAARII

-563 KVKALEGM
+563 KVKNLEGM
-571 PFDMNQELLPLYN
+571 PFDMNQEILPLYN

>member
-1 MPFRKVYGMGNTKP
+1 MSNAKP
-15 EEGAYKENDATETFS
+15 EEGVHEENGATETFS
-30 GKAQREAQNS
+30 GESYTSNSYDNASADS
-40 ASKANATDA
+40 ASK
-49 SHVSSTSAAYGA
+49 SST
-61 STDASLNDAEKSSQ
+61 DDSLNAAAKESASSKN
-75 PAARRK
+75 RK
-81 LGKAW
+81 LSKPW
-86 MFSLAIITIAVVSAI
+86 LFTIVIVAIVVISAI
-101 FATFTGGP
+101 FATVTDPSLFKS
-109 RQSTPNAANTVS
+109 QNAVSTMS

-162 AKNQVSPSL
+162 EKNQVSPSL
-171 AKSWEVSKNGLRYTF
+171 AKSWDVSKDGLRYTF
-186 HLRKNAAFSNGH
+186 HLRKDSVFSNGH

-252 CSRSGLVF
+252 CSRAGLVF
-260 DRNASYDAKTQA
+260 DKTAKYDAKTQA

-279 IDKFVPND
+279 IEKFVQSD

-305 SKIVVRYF
+305 EKVVIRYF

-324 SGAVQAL
+324 SGSVEAL

-342 KDDTKRY
+342 KDDSKRY

-364 NMKGERTKDKR
+364 NMNGERTKDAR
-375 VREAIRY
+375 VRKAIRY

-390 ASRGGTDVALGGPI
+390 ASRGGTDLALGGPI

-416 LYPHDLRRAKA
+416 LYPHNIDRAKA
-427 LMKEAGFDES
+427 LMKDAGFDKS

-457 LRSQLK
+457 LRSQLE
-463 PAGIDLK
+463 AVGIDLR

-511 YGYDNKQVQ
+511 YGYNNSKVQ
-520 DLYAKAMLSASES
+520 DLYAKAMLCANEH
-533 DSAKLLAEAARII
+533 DSAKLLAKAARIV
-546 SKDAP
+546 SEDAP

-563 KVKALEGM
+563 KVKNLEGM
-571 PFDMNQELLPLYN
+571 PFDMNQEILPLYN
-584 LRLS
+584 LRLAK

>member
-1 MPFRKVYGMGNTKP
+1 MGNAKP
-15 EEGAYKENDATETFS
+15 EEGVHEENGATETFS
-30 GKAQREAQNS
+30 GESYASNSYDNASADS
-40 ASKANATDA
+40 ASK
-49 SHVSSTSAAYGA
+49 SST
-61 STDASLNDAEKSSQ
+61 DDSLNAAAKSNTSSKN
-75 PAARRK
+75 RK
-81 LGKAW
+81 LSKPW
-86 MFSLAIITIAVVSAI
+86 LFTIVIVAVVVISAI
-101 FATFTGGP
+101 FATVTDPSLFKS
-109 RQSTPNAANTVS
+109 QNAASTMS
-121 HKTVTIGLKLAPTNL
+121 HKTITIGLKLAPTNL

-162 AKNQVSPSL
+162 EKNQVSPSL
-171 AKSWEVSKNGLRYTF
+171 AKSWEVSKDGLRYTF
-186 HLRKNAAFSNGH
+186 HLRKDSVFSNGH

-252 CSRSGLVF
+252 CSRAGLVF
-260 DRNASYDAKTQA
+260 DKTAKYDAKTQA

-279 IDKFVPND
+279 IEKFVPSD
-287 RVVLKANPR
+287 RVVLEANPR

-305 SKIVVRYF
+305 EKVVVRYF

-324 SGAVQAL
+324 SGAVKAL

-342 KDDTKRY
+342 KDDSKRY

-364 NMKGERTKDKR
+364 NMNGERTKDAR
-375 VREAIRY
+375 VRKAIRY

-390 ASRGGTDVALGGPI
+390 ASRGGTDLALGGPI

-416 LYPHDLRRAKA
+416 LYPHNIDRAKS
-427 LMKEAGFDES
+427 LMKDAGFDKS
-437 HPLQL
+437 HPLKL

-457 LRSQLK
+457 LRSQLE
-463 PAGIDLK
+463 AVGIDLR

-511 YGYDNKQVQ
+511 YGYDSKQVQ
-520 DLYAKAMLSASES
+520 DLYAKAMLCANEH
-533 DSAKLLAEAARII
+533 DSAKLLAKAARII

-563 KVKALEGM
+563 KVKNLEGM
-571 PFDMNQELLPLYN
+571 PFDMNQEILPLYN
-584 LRLS
+584 LRLTK

>member
-1 MPFRKVYGMGNTKP
+1 MANSKP
-15 EEGAYKENDATETFS
+15 EESVHEENGATEKFS
-30 GKAQREAQNS
+30 GKTNNEAN
-40 ASKANATDA
+40 K
-49 SHVSSTSAAYGA
+49 STSFAA
-61 STDASLNDAEKSSQ
+61 STDSSLNEAEKYASSGSK
-75 PAARRK
+75 RK
-81 LGKAW
+81 MGKMW
-86 MFSLAIITIAVVSAI
+86 LFSLAIVFIVVFSAI
-101 FATFTGGP
+101 FATLTT
-109 RQSTPNAANTVS
+109 SNKPNKSNSASEISNKTVS
-121 HKTVTIGLKLAPTNL
+121 IGLKLAPTNL

-141 SGSSLDQLL
+141 SGSALDQLL

-162 AKNQVSPSL
+162 ATNQVVPSL
-171 AKSWEVSKNGLRYTF
+171 AQSWEISKDGLRYTF
-186 HLRKNAAFSNGH
+186 HMRKGAVFSNGN
-198 KLTAKDAAWS
+198 KLTAHDAEWS
-208 FNELVSKQYRG
+208 FNELIAKKYRG

-260 DRNASYDAKTQA
+260 DKNAKYDAKTQA

-296 YKGIHPAKT
+296 YKGIHRAKT
-305 SKIVVRYF
+305 NKIVVRYF

-324 SGAVQAL
+324 SGSVQAL

-342 KDDTKRY
+342 KDDSKRY
-349 VVRAGNGTDKFVLAM
+349 DVSAGNGTDKFVLAM

-375 VREAIRY
+375 VRKAIRY

-390 ASRGGTDVALGGPI
+390 ASRGGTDLALGGPI

-416 LYPHDLRRAKA
+416 LYPHDLQRAKA
-427 LMKEAGFDES
+427 LMKEVGFDES
-437 HPLQL
+437 HPMDLT
-442 SLTYPNIYGTQLGDQ
+442 LTYPNIYGTQIGDQ

-463 PAGIDLK
+463 PIGINLK
-470 VNVVEFTT
+470 VNIVEFTT

-520 DLYAKAMLSASES
+520 DLYAKAMLCADPKES
-533 DSAKLLAEAARII
+533 NKLLAKAARII
-546 SKDAP
+546 SEEAP

-563 KVKALEGM
+563 KVKNLEGM
-571 PFDMNQELLPLYN
+571 PFDMNQEILPLYN

>member
-1 MPFRKVYGMGNTKP
+1 MGNAKP
-15 EEGAYKENDATETFS
+15 EEGVHEENGATETFS
-30 GKAQREAQNS
+30 GESYASNSYDNASADS
-40 ASKANATDA
+40 ASK
-49 SHVSSTSAAYGA
+49 SST
-61 STDASLNDAEKSSQ
+61 DDSLNAAAKSNTSSKN
-75 PAARRK
+75 RK
-81 LGKAW
+81 LSKPW
-86 MFSLAIITIAVVSAI
+86 LFTIVIVAVVVISAI
-101 FATFTGGP
+101 FATVTDPSLFKS
-109 RQSTPNAANTVS
+109 QNAASTMS

-162 AKNQVSPSL
+162 EKNQVSPSL
-171 AKSWEVSKNGLRYTF
+171 AKSWEVSKDGLRYTF
-186 HLRKNAAFSNGH
+186 HLLKDSVFSNGH

-252 CSRSGLVF
+252 CSRAGLVF
-260 DRNASYDAKTQA
+260 DKTAKYDAKTQA

-279 IDKFVPND
+279 IEKFVPSD

-305 SKIVVRYF
+305 EKVVVRYF

-324 SGAVQAL
+324 SGAVKAL

-342 KDDTKRY
+342 KDDSKRY

-364 NMKGERTKDKR
+364 NMNGERTKDAR
-375 VREAIRY
+375 VRKAIRY

-390 ASRGGTDVALGGPI
+390 ASRGGTDLALGGPI

-416 LYPHDLRRAKA
+416 LYPHNIDRAKS
-427 LMKEAGFDES
+427 LMKDAGFDKS
-437 HPLQL
+437 HPLKL

-457 LRSQLK
+457 LRSQLE
-463 PAGIDLK
+463 AVGIDLR

-511 YGYDNKQVQ
+511 YGYDSKQVQ
-520 DLYAKAMLSASES
+520 DLYAKAMLCANEH
-533 DSAKLLAEAARII
+533 DSAKLLAKAARII

-563 KVKALEGM
+563 KVKNLEGM
-571 PFDMNQELLPLYN
+571 PFDMNQEILPLYN
-584 LRLS
+584 LRLTK

>member
-1 MPFRKVYGMGNTKP
+1 MGNAKP
-15 EEGAYKENDATETFS
+15 EEGVYEENGATETFS
-30 GKAQREAQNS
+30 GESYASNSYDNASADS
-40 ASKANATDA
+40 ASK
-49 SHVSSTSAAYGA
+49 SST
-61 STDASLNDAEKSSQ
+61 DDSLNAAAKSNTSSKN
-75 PAARRK
+75 RK
-81 LGKAW
+81 LSKPW
-86 MFSLAIITIAVVSAI
+86 LFTIVIVAVVVISAI
-101 FATFTGGP
+101 FATVTDPSLFKS
-109 RQSTPNAANTVS
+109 QNAASTMS
-121 HKTVTIGLKLAPTNL
+121 HKTITIGLKLAPTNL

-162 AKNQVSPSL
+162 EKNQVSPSL
-171 AKSWEVSKNGLRYTF
+171 AKSWEVSKDGLRYTF
-186 HLRKNAAFSNGH
+186 HLRKDSVFSNGH

-252 CSRSGLVF
+252 CSRAGLVF
-260 DRNASYDAKTQA
+260 DKTAKYDAKTQA

-279 IDKFVPND
+279 IEKFVPSD

-305 SKIVVRYF
+305 EKVVVRYF

-324 SGAVQAL
+324 SGAVKAL

-342 KDDTKRY
+342 KDDSKRY

-364 NMKGERTKDKR
+364 NMNGERTKDAR
-375 VREAIRY
+375 VRKAIRY

-390 ASRGGTDVALGGPI
+390 ASRGGTDLALGGPI

-416 LYPHDLRRAKA
+416 LYPHNIDRAKS
-427 LMKEAGFDES
+427 LMKDAGFDKS
-437 HPLQL
+437 HPLKL

-457 LRSQLK
+457 LRSQLE
-463 PAGIDLK
+463 AVGIDLR

-520 DLYAKAMLSASES
+520 DLYAKAMLCANEHE
-533 DSAKLLAEAARII
+533 SAKLLAKAARII

-563 KVKALEGM
+563 KVKNLEGM
-571 PFDMNQELLPLYN
+571 PFDMNQEILPLYN
-584 LRLS
+584 LRLTK